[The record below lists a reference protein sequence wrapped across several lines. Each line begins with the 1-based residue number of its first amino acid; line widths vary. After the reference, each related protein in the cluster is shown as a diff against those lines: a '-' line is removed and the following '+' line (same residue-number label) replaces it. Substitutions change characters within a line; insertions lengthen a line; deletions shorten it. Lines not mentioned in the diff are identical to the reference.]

1 MNAGSSADETRQV
14 ARANR
19 THHDSATLELPNV
32 ADDVAETD

>member
-19 THHDSATLELPNV
+19 AHHDAATLGLPNAV
-32 ADDVAETD
+32 DDIAETD